1 MIASV
6 PGERITFIVSV
17 PAIYSLILRRPEFA
31 TIDVSTVRW
40 VGYGGAPIAATLVQ
54 ALQDAFPAARV
65 FNGYGMTETASI
77 TSVLPHDDAIEHAD
91 SVGYSVP
98 SVDLGI
104 VPLDDDPSTGELV
117 VRVDDAGRVHIVDR
131 IKDIII
137 RGGENVSSI
146 EVESA
151 LLAAPGVA
159 EAAVITLPDD
169 VMGEKVGA
177 VLFGGAETVDVQ
189 QVLAHCREQL
199 ADFKIPQYIVVSG
212 RPLPRNPGGKI
223 LKAQLRK
230 SVEWGAPL

>member
-1 MIASV
+1 MSPTAVIEIPRTHNPYPRQGVQADDHGI
-6 PGERITFIVSV
+6 PRYTEL
-17 PAIYSLILRRPEFA
+17 PESLITNAE
-31 TIDVSTVRW
+31 TI
-40 VGYGGAPIAATLVQ
+40 VGGWL
-54 ALQDAFPAARV
+54 
-65 FNGYGMTETASI
+65 
-77 TSVLPHDDAIEHAD
+77 H
-91 SVGYSVP
+91 
-98 SVDLGI
+98 
-104 VPLDDDPSTGELV
+104 TGDI

-151 LLAAPGVA
+151 LLTAPGVA
-159 EAAVITLPDD
+159 EAAVIAVPDD

-177 VLFGGAETVDVQ
+177 VPFGGAATVDVQ

-199 ADFKIPQYIVVSG
+199 ADFKIPQYIVVADG
-212 RPLPRNPGGKI
+212 PLPRNPGGKL

>member
-1 MIASV
+1 MRGANV
-6 PGERITFIVSV
+6 TAG
-17 PAIYSLILRRPEFA
+17 YWQRPETNA
-31 TIDVSTVRW
+31 ETI
-40 VGYGGAPIAATLVQ
+40 
-54 ALQDAFPAARV
+54 
-65 FNGYGMTETASI
+65 
-77 TSVLPHDDAIEHAD
+77 AD
-91 SVGYSVP
+91 GW
-98 SVDLGI
+98 LH
-104 VPLDDDPSTGELV
+104 TGDI

-159 EAAVITLPDD
+159 EAAVIAVPDD

-177 VLFGGAETVDVQ
+177 VLFGGAETVSVQ

-230 SVEWGAPL
+230 RVEWGAPL